1 MTPQQTLS
9 VLIVD
14 LKENI
19 FGRTYMHYVIQS
31 HCHIFKSIKLW
42 RAGGS
47 TGEGGGE
54 GTGSTHSSLDR
65 VKKYVLYVKRFPPP
79 PTPPLSLVCK
89 LVPVHYRAYENG
101 LLQNSYRRS
110 IFLACYT
117 RTIYNPL
124 LPCPVALAGCY
135 FN

>member
-31 HCHIFKSIKLW
+31 HCHIFESIKLW
-42 RAGGS
+42 RAEGS

-79 PTPPLSLVCK
+79 TPLKPGMQASPSSLSSIRKWTVTKFVQTFYLSC
-89 LVPVHYRAYENG
+89 
-101 LLQNSYRRS
+101 LLHKDNLQSS
-110 IFLACYT
+110 LALSCCVSW
-117 RTIYNPL
+117 L
-124 LPCPVALAGCY
+124 LL
-135 FN
+135 